1 MNSTVTAEQAL
12 GAEQQGNKAIQA
24 VIDAHEQFEQVFGEN
39 AKTVWQSLIET
50 DYQDSI
56 LNKLS
61 HLK

>member
-1 MNSTVTAEQAL
+1 MNNTETAEQAPS
-12 GAEQQGNKAIQA
+12 AEQQGNKAIQA

-39 AKTVWQSLIET
+39 AKTVWQDIKQA
-50 DYQDSI
+50 DYPNSI